1 MRQIISFFMII
12 VAGASA
18 VAGALAQ
25 HPSAVRED
33 SIHPIDLFSDLVRL
47 VGGIESDGNGGVGTK
62 DSTLITLGV
71 LDYLSTVYEENDYYS
86 SEYKGGEDDL
96 RMDQGFYVG
105 RLPEYI
111 GSEFVVPVH
120 GIITSRF
127 GLRNVG
133 KRMHKGVDISL
144 HRGDSIKVALGGKVE
159 RVGYERR
166 GYGHFVIVAHR
177 DGVQTRYAH
186 LQRPLVR
193 PGDEVMAGD
202 IIALGGT
209 SGNSTGPHLHFE
221 IRCMRLPVDP
231 TPLITSRPESVSN
244 LTSGRK

>member
-1 MRQIISFFMII
+1 MKRLISFFMII

-18 VAGALAQ
+18 IAGALAQ
-25 HPSAVRED
+25 HRPTVQKDTIRTV
-33 SIHPIDLFSDLVRL
+33 DLFSDLVRL
-47 VGGIESDGNGGVGTK
+47 VGSSEQKSQAAALRDTV
-62 DSTLITLGV
+62 SVTLNV
-71 LDYLSTVYEENDYYS
+71 LDYLSTVYEENDYYN
-86 SEYKGGEDDL
+86 SEYKGGGDVSRSDA
-96 RMDQGFYVG
+96 GFYVG
-105 RLPEYI
+105 PLPEYM
-111 GSEFVVPVH
+111 SREFVVPIH

-144 HRGDSIKVALGGKVE
+144 HRGDSIKAALGGKVE

-186 LQRPLVR
+186 LQCPLVR

-221 IRCMRLPVDP
+221 IRCMKLPVDP
-231 TPLITSRPESVSN
+231 TPLITAGTERAGKLISKGE
-244 LTSGRK
+244 